1 MLAPP
6 QARPL
11 GARRGGD
18 PAGAVNV
25 DSNASRA
32 REVERKCER
41 VRFLLDYG
49 AHAPN
54 DPSKTRFAQGPTFCL
69 RDQTDTR
76 TSLVGSS
83 VPRAAVT
90 RCGERVS
97 LAPESRPTVSSI
109 MAPLRILSTKPAA
122 RPN

>member
-6 QARPL
+6 QARPF

-41 VRFLLDYG
+41 ARFLLDC
-49 AHAPN
+49 AHAPQARPRSF
-54 DPSKTRFAQGPTFCL
+54 DPSKPTIV
-69 RDQTDTR
+69 QAKSIV
-76 TSLVGSS
+76 SLVPITDSRHLS
-83 VPRAAVT
+83 RDYPSAVVIVV
-90 RCGERVS
+90 GVG
-97 LAPESRPTVSSI
+97 LV
-109 MAPLRILSTKPAA
+109 
-122 RPN
+122 